1 MGGFQHVV
9 LVLLTV
15 ALYEGFLFELSL
27 LWVAFERVSLFQ
39 LLQYAPKVPVAQI
52 TCRNVYSI

>member
-15 ALYEGFLFELSL
+15 ALYEGFLFELGL
-27 LWVAFERVSLFQ
+27 WWVAFERLSLFQ

-52 TCRNVYSI
+52 TCRNVHSI